1 MAKNDS
7 ILQFTGSIDGI
18 NSFRGGDGRYILRQ
32 KIVRQ
37 GKAKSPLQQRRRV
50 SIANLVKLWSSL
62 TPYLHPSWEGKPA
75 NYSDYNAYVQ
85 ANIYNPNSSVY
96 LQKKQVQRGM
106 VVVAPV
112 TLTGGT
118 LGGVQMIHTELG
130 TLMSDINVGDIE
142 DPALVS
148 VAVFSGELLRC
159 NPLLQVGDQ
168 LTAVRLLQVVENDIP
183 KVTPSVCSLTLSL
196 SNNDIVGDIVDGDMF
211 AQLHGNL
218 SVREAIV
225 GGATYI
231 ISRRTQAGTQVT
243 TSVIAVTN
251 PLFDAYTTRDAQLL
265 AIASYEGCKVR
276 YLTNYG
282 GEYLANP

>member
-18 NSFRGGDGRYILRQ
+18 NSFRGGDGRYILRR
-32 KIVRQ
+32 KIERQ

-50 SIANLVKLWSSL
+50 SIANLVKLWSTL
-62 TPYLHPSWEGKPA
+62 TPYLHPSWECKPE
-75 NYSDYNAYVQ
+75 NLSDYNAYVQ

-118 LGGVQMIHTELG
+118 LGSVQMIHTELG
-130 TLMSDINVGDIE
+130 VLMSDINLGNIE
-142 DPALVS
+142 EPSVVS
-148 VAVFSGELLRC
+148 VAELSTEILRC
-159 NPLLQVGDQ
+159 NPLLQIGDQ
-168 LTAVRLLQVVENDIP
+168 ITAVRLLQVVENDVP
-183 KVTPSVCSLTLSL
+183 KVSTSVTALTLSL
-196 SNNDIVGDIVDGDMF
+196 TDEDIVGDIVDDEMF
-211 AQLHGNL
+211 AQLNGNL
-218 SVREAIV
+218 SLRSEIL

-231 ISRRTQAGTQVT
+231 VSRRLPTGTQVS
-243 TSVIAVTN
+243 TSVIGVTN
-251 PLFDAYTTRDAQLL
+251 PLFDSYNTRDAQLM
-265 AIASYEGCKVR
+265 AIASYAGCKVR

-282 GEYLANP
+282 GGYLANP